1 MREDY
6 GEKLIGENFYQ
17 LFTTTAAFLM
27 LIRLSDI
34 FQWRSS
40 KTSKVSGILR
50 VKFGPKLTPSENGYY
65 FLKCNENNFFN
76 KNGLFVNSPSII
88 ILFKSKRKLF
98 TMFGHSYVNFC

>member
-1 MREDY
+1 MGTE
-6 GEKLIGENFYQ
+6 LIGENFYQ

-40 KTSKVSGILR
+40 KKSKVSGILR

>member
-1 MREDY
+1 M
-6 GEKLIGENFYQ
+6 GTKLIGENFYQ

-40 KTSKVSGILR
+40 KKSKVSGILR

>member
-1 MREDY
+1 M
-6 GEKLIGENFYQ
+6 GTKLMGENFYQ

-40 KTSKVSGILR
+40 KKSKVSGILR